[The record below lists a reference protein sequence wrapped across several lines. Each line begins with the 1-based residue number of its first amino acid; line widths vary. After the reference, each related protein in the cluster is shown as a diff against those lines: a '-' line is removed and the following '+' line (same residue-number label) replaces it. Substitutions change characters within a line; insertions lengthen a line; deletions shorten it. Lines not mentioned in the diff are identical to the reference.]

1 MNDFVGKC
9 SLRMNTFGYTLTS
22 YYMFQTSTKHKN
34 KRASVVGALFWFYTA
49 MIAIAILPLLS
60 RMGWR

>member
-1 MNDFVGKC
+1 MA
-9 SLRMNTFGYTLTS
+9 MITS
-22 YYMFQTSTKHKN
+22 AKHKN

-49 MIAIAILPLLS
+49 MIAIAILLLWL

>member
-1 MNDFVGKC
+1 MA
-9 SLRMNTFGYTLTS
+9 LITS
-22 YYMFQTSTKHKN
+22 AKHKN